1 MRILYIL
8 LVILNLQVLQAQDS
22 IRISGQLENNSRFAV
37 VVVEKFGVGSHHI
50 AVMEIDKES
59 GKFGI
64 SAPSDIEAGV
74 YRLRYSQSGPNEFV
88 DVIINGK
95 EKQINFVLD
104 VLPESGNRTP
114 VFSHSHANQ
123 QWYQWQGYE
132 KEALLRIGLM
142 GQLLAGWPKT
152 TDSIYQIL
160 DAARSSSMAA
170 YESQR
175 KKFIQNSDND
185 TWAKAMV
192 QNRPQYFANPRDE
205 WRLQD
210 FYLRLQYWQGLQTNR
225 PELINTPLFT
235 EHIFN
240 YLQYY
245 MNPEMEFSEAEMNRG
260 FKNSVDTIVARF
272 SGNEIT
278 RDFAI
283 RYLQM
288 GFREIGL
295 EEVLQYIDQ
304 TYAAEQCSDDFEDDE
319 LQKRLMGYEAMK
331 PGNIAPD
338 IRWNDLQGSQTG
350 LYDLHANNTLLVF
363 WASWC
368 PHCMEMIPKLN
379 EWAAAQSELTVLAIS
394 LDTDTVQFGHAVERL
409 DNMLHYN
416 DYKGWNSK
424 PVMDYYVYGTPTFVL
439 IDTNKRI
446 VGKFTTLNQMQAF
459 FDTWKPDIE

>member
-295 EEVLQYIDQ
+295 KEVLQYIDQ
-304 TYAAEQCSDDFEDDE
+304 TYAAGQCTEGMEDDA
-319 LQKRLMGYEAMK
+319 LQQRLKGYEALK
-331 PGNIAPD
+331 AGSPAID
-338 IRWNDLQGSQTG
+338 IQWAGEDGSLAS
-350 LYDLHANNTLLVF
+350 LYDLPAESILVVF

-368 PHCMEMIPKLN
+368 HHCMEIMPELN
-379 EWAAAQSELTVLAIS
+379 DWAANRPQLQVLAVSLDQDAGAYLAAAQE
-394 LDTDTVQFGHAVERL
+394 F
-409 DNMLHYN
+409 DNLLHYN
-416 DYKGWNSK
+416 DYQGWSSK
-424 PVMDYYVYGTPTFVL
+424 PAMDYFVYGTPTFIL
-439 IDTNKRI
+439 IDNQKRI
-446 VGKFTTLNQMQAF
+446 MAKYVSFQTLKSEMQ
-459 FDTWKPDIE
+459 